1 MGITYILMERLERER
16 GVEDI
21 ANGGTTERESS
32 LRLKE
37 ERKANCNLNVGQDSQ
52 GSL

>member
-1 MGITYILMERLERER
+1 MGITYILMESLERER
-16 GVEDI
+16 EVEDI

-37 ERKANCNLNVGQDSQ
+37 EQKANCNLNVGQDFQ
-52 GSL
+52 GLL